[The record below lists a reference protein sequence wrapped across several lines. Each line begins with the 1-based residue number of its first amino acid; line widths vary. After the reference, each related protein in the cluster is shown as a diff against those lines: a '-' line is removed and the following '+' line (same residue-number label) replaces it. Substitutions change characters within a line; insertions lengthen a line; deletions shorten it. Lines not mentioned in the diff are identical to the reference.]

1 MSEENVEVV
10 RRYLEEAHVSS
21 EHFAEHFAAAGTRF
35 WEPDGDYYPIRG
47 FPEARPC
54 HGREEIVRFFIG
66 WRSVWE
72 DYGMHV
78 KDAWA
83 IADDR
88 VLAHVHIRGTGRT
101 SGVALGGDAYLCFWL
116 RHGRFIRAED
126 HLTEKGALH
135 ALGMSGET
143 LEAARLRDG

>member
-10 RRYLEEAHVSS
+10 RRYLEEGPGSTE
-21 EHFAEHFAAAGTRF
+21 EHLAAAIARS
-35 WEPDGDYYPIRG
+35 WEPDGDYYPVRG
-47 FPEARPC
+47 IPEARPC
-54 HGREEIVRFFIG
+54 HGPEEIVRFLTG

-72 DYGMHV
+72 GYRMRV

-88 VLAHVHIRGTGRT
+88 VLAHVQIQATGST
-101 SGVALGGDAYLCFWL
+101 SGLALGGDVYLCFWL
-116 RHGRFIRAED
+116 RHGRFIRGED

-135 ALGMSGET
+135 ALGLTGET
-143 LEAARLRDG
+143 LEAAGLRE